1 LFNNGFSHVPRVE
14 ETHLIQW
21 PILFRVRTHTLYSPN
36 TYTQMVSPAIINESW
51 QALAEDINIFLGE
64 ILEVAKRALRTLHK
78 EVNQACKTIF

>member
-1 LFNNGFSHVPRVE
+1 
-14 ETHLIQW
+14 
-21 PILFRVRTHTLYSPN
+21 
-36 TYTQMVSPAIINESW
+36 MVSPAIINESW